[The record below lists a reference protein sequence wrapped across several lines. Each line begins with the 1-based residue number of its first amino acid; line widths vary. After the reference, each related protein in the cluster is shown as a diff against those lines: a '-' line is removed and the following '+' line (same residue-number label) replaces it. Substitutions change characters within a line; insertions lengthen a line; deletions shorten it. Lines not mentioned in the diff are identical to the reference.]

1 VIWTKFNQQPQVIW
15 MNKMS
20 VKNVVVLSAVRS
32 AIGTFNGSLKGIEP
46 AELAAQ
52 VLKQGI
58 EKSGVPAD
66 QYESIVV
73 GNTIPTESR
82 FPYVARVASI
92 QAGMPL
98 SSTAMALNRLCSSG
112 LQAVINSAQG
122 IMLGD
127 HELAIGGGVENMTRG
142 GYLSGAMRNGARMGD
157 TSMTD
162 MMVAALTDPFGVGHM
177 GITAENLADKWDIS
191 REEQDAFAA
200 ESHARAT
207 KAIEAGYFKDQIVP
221 IELKSRKGTIIF
233 DTDEHVKA
241 GTTAESLSG
250 MRPAFKKDGS
260 VTAGN
265 ASGINDGASFLTLA
279 SEDYATANGL
289 APIARIVS
297 YAVAGVPNDVMGEGP
312 IPATKAALAKAGL
325 TIADMDVVESNEA
338 FASQALT
345 VSKGLDLD
353 PAKTNPNGGA
363 IALGHPIGASGAV
376 IATKAIH
383 ELQRIQGKYALAT
396 MCIGGG
402 QGIAMIFERM

>member
-1 VIWTKFNQQPQVIW
+1 
-15 MNKMS
+15 MS
-20 VKNVVVLSAVRS
+20 VKSVVVLSAVRS

-52 VLKQGI
+52 VIKQGI
-58 EKSGVPAD
+58 EKSGVATD

-82 FPYVARVASI
+82 FPYVARVAAI

-142 GYLSGAMRNGARMGD
+142 GYLSGAMRSGARMGD

-191 REEQDAFAA
+191 REDQDAFAA

-221 IELKSRKGTIIF
+221 IELKSRKGTIVF

-241 GTTAESLSG
+241 GTTADSLSG

-279 SEDYATANGL
+279 SEDYAMANGL

>member
-1 VIWTKFNQQPQVIW
+1 
-15 MNKMS
+15 MS
-20 VKNVVVLSAVRS
+20 VNSVVVLSAVRS

-46 AELAAQ
+46 AELAGQ
-52 VLKQGI
+52 VLAQGI
-58 EKSGVPAD
+58 AKSGVDAEKF
-66 QYESIVV
+66 ESVVV
-73 GNTIPTESR
+73 GNTIPTEVR

-92 QAGMPL
+92 QAGMSL
-98 SSTAMALNRLCSSG
+98 NSTAMALNRLCSSG
-112 LQAVINSAQG
+112 LQAVVNSAQG

-142 GYLSGAMRNGARMGD
+142 GYLSGAMRAGARMGD
-157 TSMTD
+157 SQMVD

-177 GITAENLADKWDIS
+177 GITAENLASKWNIS
-191 REEQDAFAA
+191 REQQDAFAA
-200 ESHARAT
+200 ESHARAQ
-207 KAIEAGYFKDQIVP
+207 AAVEAGYFKDQIVP
-221 IELKSRKGTIIF
+221 VELKSRRGSTF
-233 DTDEHVKA
+233 FETDEHIKP
-241 GTTAESLSG
+241 GTSAESLGG

-279 SEDYATANGL
+279 SESYASSNGL
-289 APIARIVS
+289 APIARMVS

-312 IPATKAALAKAGL
+312 IPASKAALAKAGL
-325 TIADMDVVESNEA
+325 SIADMDVVESNEA
-338 FASQALT
+338 FAAQALT

-383 ELQRIQGKYALAT
+383 ELQRVGGKYALAT

-402 QGIAMIFERM
+402 QGIAVIFERM

>member
-1 VIWTKFNQQPQVIW
+1 
-15 MNKMS
+15 MS

-177 GITAENLADKWDIS
+177 GITAENLADKWEIS

>member
-1 VIWTKFNQQPQVIW
+1 

>member
-1 VIWTKFNQQPQVIW
+1 
-15 MNKMS
+15 MS

-32 AIGTFNGSLKGIEP
+32 AIGTFNGSLKEIEP

-127 HELAIGGGVENMTRG
+127 HQLAIGGGVENMTRG

-177 GITAENLADKWDIS
+177 GITAENLADKWGIS